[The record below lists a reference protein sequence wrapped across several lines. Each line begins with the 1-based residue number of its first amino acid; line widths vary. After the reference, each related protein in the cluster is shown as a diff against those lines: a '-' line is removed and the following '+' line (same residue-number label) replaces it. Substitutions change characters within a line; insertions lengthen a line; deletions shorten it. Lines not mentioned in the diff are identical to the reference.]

1 MKFAAGILA
10 FFMLSVVASERVNME
25 MLMQNALKVENKATL
40 KGRKLSTTSPV
51 TSDKSIQFNTCVSV
65 TTQPW
70 DEDIFYSQNNLYAAQ
85 KGKIV
90 SEHSYVLF
98 NLCETGSC
106 IYESDENLY
115 MVDLKV
121 YLRSLLAYYPSK
133 KQKVCT
139 ICENSQDYCG

>member
-1 MKFAAGILA
+1 MKLTAGIIA
-10 FFMLSVVASERVNME
+10 SFALSAVASERVNMD
-25 MLMQNALKVENKATL
+25 MLMQNARKVEI
-40 KGRKLSTTSPV
+40 GRKLAYTSPV
-51 TSDKSIQFNTCVSV
+51 SASKSIQFNSCVSV

-70 DEDIFYSQNNLYAAQ
+70 DEDIFYSQYNLNSAQ
-85 KGKIV
+85 NGKII

-106 IYESDENLY
+106 IYESQENLY
-115 MVDLKV
+115 MVDLKS

-139 ICENSQDYCG
+139 VCEDSQDYCGSVVN

>member
-1 MKFAAGILA
+1 MISA
-10 FFMLSVVASERVNME
+10 VASERVNMG
-25 MLMQNALKVENKATL
+25 MLMQNAQKVENKSIL
-40 KGRKLSTTSPV
+40 KGRKLSYTSPV
-51 TSDKSIQFNTCVSV
+51 SANKSIQFNSCVAV

-70 DEDIFYSQNNLYAAQ
+70 DEDIFYSQYNLNAAQ
-85 KGKIV
+85 NGKIV

-98 NLCETGSC
+98 NLCDTGSC

-115 MVDLKV
+115 MVDLKS

-139 ICENSQDYCG
+139 VCEDSQDYCG